1 MKIFTIVLFVLF
13 LSGCCILNKEREE
26 IIPSYRMLNYNY
38 PSNYIK
44 FDNSIK
50 DKNPEPRNLNDF
62 LNVKFKSENGDAE
75 SSFLMSMLHYNDS
88 NCSSIIILD
97 TKPNQNC
104 LLAVEYLKKSLEQ
117 NPEYDLALFELGKM
131 YAEGIGFKRN
141 RQKAVYYLDRV
152 MNKDEKGSELACEYL
167 IYLHIS
173 NDDGEGVDLKQA
185 QHYAEIGM
193 KNGSQFCTRHYG
205 SFKKLD

>member
-97 TKPNQNC
+97 TTTIRIVY
-104 LLAVEYLKKSLEQ
+104 LLLNTL
-117 NPEYDLALFELGKM
+117 
-131 YAEGIGFKRN
+131 RN
-141 RQKAVYYLDRV
+141 HLSKILS
-152 MNKDEKGSELACEYL
+152 M
-167 IYLHIS
+167 I
-173 NDDGEGVDLKQA
+173 
-185 QHYAEIGM
+185 
-193 KNGSQFCTRHYG
+193 
-205 SFKKLD
+205 